1 MYVPYYVIEIH
12 IFPFKPE
19 PHIDPIILQLHP
31 IYEDEEERVYLRGAA
46 SIRQVNVIQLTVRG
60 NKVGRTNNYYYNNN
74 DFFLK
79 HLGHAAR
86 MSLSFHDQFHAFKTS
101 RA

>member
-46 SIRQVNVIQLTVRG
+46 SIRQVNVF
-60 NKVGRTNNYYYNNN
+60 N
-74 DFFLK
+74 
-79 HLGHAAR
+79 
-86 MSLSFHDQFHAFKTS
+86 
-101 RA
+101 